1 MSTIEAT
8 VSMLEVMPEDAR
20 LLVLDFTQQLF
31 ISRKPESPYKPLTL
45 DSVLDDLR
53 VSREQNQGGKGINM
67 KSALDE
73 MGKCHGFV

>member
-31 ISRKPESPYKPLTL
+31 ISRKPESPFKPLTL
-45 DSVLDDLR
+45 DSILDDLR
-53 VSREQNQGGKGINM
+53 ISREQNQDGKGMNM

-73 MGKCHGFV
+73 MGRRHGFV